1 MVVSVETL
9 MQMEKKYT
17 KLEIMYGMM
26 KMVMVSKTMVN
37 YQLKG
42 LKLVLVMR
50 KETFLIQQQLI
61 QTGNMNLI
69 T

>member
-1 MVVSVETL
+1 